1 MDSPVLAPSAVDS
14 GGALAPLEFDSRYRH
29 PAGSRPTRLLRR
41 IELPLAVY
49 LATRVL
55 YLAIAIGDSL
65 VKGWPIINAGSPKLS
80 EVTNW
85 DGMWYVRL
93 AVEGYPHGYIAN
105 HLAHLQTTLGFFP
118 LYSMLIW
125 VVWHA
130 LFITPDDAGLIVS
143 MVGGFVGIVLVR
155 ELARL
160 WWDEAASRRVVLLVC
175 LFPGSIVFSMD
186 YSEGVLIPLAAGCLL
201 ALAHRRW
208 VIAGICAAFCTAV
221 GPIGL
226 AIIPA
231 CMVAAG
237 RELYLR
243 GWWRAKRALIAPI
256 LAPVGV
262 AAFGVFLW
270 SWTGTPLA
278 SYRAQRYGWN
288 EKSSILAVPHDIS
301 KAYYEL
307 IGHTPKHDAVI
318 NLNYYSG
325 VIGAIFLLAGLWMML
340 RSWDGRPRI
349 PWPAIAWTV
358 WVAFLTLTSW
368 NTPPN
373 PRLLM
378 CAFPVLMVYAAR
390 LKGRAFAAL
399 LGLSTILLILMSWE
413 TFVGTPL
420 RP

>member
-1 MDSPVLAPSAVDS
+1 MDSPVLAPPAVDS
-14 GGALAPLEFDSRYRH
+14 GGAHAPLEFDSRYSA
-29 PAGSRPTRLLRR
+29 AGRLGRLYGWL
-41 IELPLAVY
+41 EFPLAVY

-55 YLAIAIGDSL
+55 FLAIAIVDS
-65 VKGWPIINAGSPKLS
+65 VVRGWPIINAGSPFLS

-93 AVEGYPHGYIAN
+93 AVHGYPHGYIATPLE
-105 HLAHLQTTLGFFP
+105 HYQTTLGFFP
-118 LYSMLIW
+118 LYSMAIW

-130 LFITPDDAGLIVS
+130 LFITPDDAGLLIS
-143 MVGGFVGIVLVR
+143 IVGGFVGVVLLQ
-155 ELARL
+155 ELARQ
-160 WWDEAASRRVVLLVC
+160 WWDEAASRRVVWFVC

-186 YSEGVLIPLAAGCLL
+186 YSEGLLIPLAAGCLL

-208 VIAGICAAFCTAV
+208 VLAGICAAFCTAV

-243 GWWRAKRALIAPI
+243 GWWRAKGSLAAPL
-256 LAPVGV
+256 LAPAGA
-262 AAFGVFLW
+262 AAFGLFLW

-278 SYRAQRYGWN
+278 SYKAQRYGWN
-288 EKSSILAVPHDIS
+288 EKSSILAIPHDIS
-301 KAYYEL
+301 KAFYEL
-307 IGHTPKHDAVI
+307 IGHNAGHRTLV

-325 VIGAIFLLAGLWMML
+325 VLGAIFLLVGLWL
-340 RSWDGRPRI
+340 IFRPRDGERRI
-349 PWPAIAWTV
+349 PWPAIAWTL
-358 WVAFLTLTSW
+358 WVAVLTLTSW

-373 PRLLM
+373 PRMLL

-390 LKGRAFAAL
+390 LKGRAFGAFL
-399 LGLSTILLILMSWE
+399 VVNTILLIVMSVE
-413 TFVGTPL
+413 TFVGYPL